1 MPKTKKGK
9 KSRLTVSWHDELM
22 KDLKNPAEAEAYLAV
37 ALEDEEYPEMF
48 LVALRN
54 VAEANGWGMSK
65 LAAKS
70 KLNRENLYR
79 MLSKKGNPKMDN
91 ISSVLNALGF
101 QLTVKLKKAG

>member
-1 MPKTKKGK
+1 MPKKGK
-9 KSRLTVSWHDELM
+9 KHPLTVSYHDELI
-22 KDLKNPAEAEAYLAV
+22 KDLKNPEEAEAYLAV
-37 ALEDEEYPEMF
+37 ALEDEECPEMF

-54 VAEANGWGMSK
+54 VAEAHGWGMSK
-65 LAAKS
+65 LSAKT

-91 ISSVLNALGF
+91 ISAVLGALGF